1 MKNKTEV
8 PTDNTGEEEYNY
20 GYLKEGD
27 IEWFEVAEGTL
38 GPFMYIGDGI
48 FVPFNEQQQD

>member
-1 MKNKTEV
+1 MSEKPETQPTEEQEV
-8 PTDNTGEEEYNY
+8 EY

-27 IEWFEVAEGTL
+27 VEWFEVAEGTL
-38 GPFMYIGDGI
+38 SPFMYIGEGI